1 MTTAY
6 SWSVLAYSIDP
17 DGAVWSAGAFVG
29 SARIVVLG
37 ITDPEDLPRLATLS
51 TNGSGTFLTMT
62 VFDAFRAMRLP
73 EPCDTC
79 FLDEVNLTWPGGAYQ
94 LVSVTSSGDLPVP
107 QVGVDYARF

>member
-29 SARIVVLG
+29 SPRIVVLG

-62 VFDAFRAMRLP
+62 VFDPFRAMRLP

-79 FLDEVNLTWPGGAYQ
+79 FLDEVNLTWPGAP
-94 LVSVTSSGDLPVP
+94 SKPVP
-107 QVGVDYARF
+107 WTPSVDCPVPHAAVH